1 MTNDHVRR
9 LRSVLP
15 AVSLLAVLG
24 GAATG
29 VTCGR
34 RTPPVE
40 ARLAVASALGGPAEA
55 GFARALAPRP
65 FSFPADHGPHPAF
78 RTEWWYFTGNL
89 EAAGGRRFGYQVT
102 FFRNALSPQPL
113 ARASRWAARQV
124 FLGHFAVTD
133 VEAGRFH
140 AFERFRR
147 EALGLAGARGSP
159 FRVWLDDWS
168 VEGRGEGGA
177 PLPLR
182 LRAAAGEVALDLL
195 LEEGK
200 PPVLQGEEGLSRKG
214 AAPGQASYYYSL
226 TRMPSGGR
234 VSIGGE
240 AWNVRGLSW
249 MDREWSTSS
258 LAKDQVG
265 WDWFALQLAD
275 GRELMLF
282 RLRLAD
288 GGTDLASAGSLVEPD
303 GGARVLA
310 RDDAAVE
317 VLARWKSPE
326 GGAYPSRWRVR
337 VPSAGLELTVR
348 PLVEDQEHR
357 GAFRYWEGAVAVR
370 GTARGR
376 PVTGSGY
383 VELTGYSE
391 TPGPK
396 GRTVSVTGTPTEE
409 TR

>member
-1 MTNDHVRR
+1 V
-9 LRSVLP
+9 
-15 AVSLLAVLG
+15 ASLLAVLG
-24 GAATG
+24 GAATI

-34 RTPPVE
+34 RPPPVE

-55 GFARALAPRP
+55 GFLRALAPRV
-65 FSFPADHGPHPAF
+65 FSFPADHGPHPGF
-78 RTEWWYFTGNL
+78 RTEWWYLTGNL
-89 EAAGGRRFGYQVT
+89 EAAGGRRFGYQLT
-102 FFRNALSPQPL
+102 FFRNALAADAP

-124 FLGHFAVTD
+124 YLGHFALTD
-133 VEAGRFH
+133 VAAGRFH
-140 AFERFRR
+140 ACERFRR
-147 EALGLAGARGSP
+147 EALGLAGARGAP

-177 PLPLR
+177 PFPLR

-195 LEEGK
+195 LEQGK
-200 PPVLQGEEGLSRKG
+200 PPVLQGEKGLSRKG

-226 TRMPSGGR
+226 TRMPSVGR
-234 VSIGGE
+234 VSSGGK
-240 AWNVRGLSW
+240 AWDVRGLSW

-258 LAKDQVG
+258 LGEDQVG

-275 GRELMLF
+275 GREVMLY
-282 RLRLAD
+282 RLRLAG
-288 GGTDLASAGSLVEPD
+288 GGTDPASAGSLVEAD
-303 GGARVLA
+303 GTARVLG

-317 VLARWKSPE
+317 VLERWESPA

-337 VPSAGLELTVR
+337 VPAAGLELTVR
-348 PLVEDQEHR
+348 PLVAGQEHR

-383 VELTGYSE
+383 VELTGYADAPRAPAVAGA
-391 TPGPK
+391 PGAA
-396 GRTVSVTGTPTEE
+396 R
-409 TR
+409 